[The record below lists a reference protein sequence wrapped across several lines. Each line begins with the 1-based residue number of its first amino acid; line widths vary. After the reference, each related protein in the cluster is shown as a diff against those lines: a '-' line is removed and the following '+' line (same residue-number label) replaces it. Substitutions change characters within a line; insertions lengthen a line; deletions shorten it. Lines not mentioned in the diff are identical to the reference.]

1 MWIHQVGIMDN
12 LTEKPALTMK
22 AKDCV
27 LMDKSHNHFNHIMI
41 IMILRKI
48 AVVAEKTQ
56 VKDLLFDL
64 VAQIILINQLSIK
77 GLILTAKNTTPLC

>member
-41 IMILRKI
+41 IMIPRKI

-64 VAQIILINQLSIK
+64 VAQISIVY
-77 GLILTAKNTTPLC
+77 LD